1 MSNIT
6 CNSSP
11 VSVPITSKNA
21 VTGISTSLS
30 DAELSTFVSVIPIIA
45 VLVFPANVFNS
56 SNFSRILYS

>member
-21 VTGISTSLS
+21 VTGILTSLS